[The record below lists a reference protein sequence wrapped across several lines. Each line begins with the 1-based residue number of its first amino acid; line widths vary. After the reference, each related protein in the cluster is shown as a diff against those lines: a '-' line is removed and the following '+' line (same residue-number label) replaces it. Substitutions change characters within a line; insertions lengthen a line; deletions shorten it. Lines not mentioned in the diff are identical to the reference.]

1 MAMILAPARL
11 RLAHGSTLILL
22 TMPLGVLIA
31 QIDTSVVNLAV
42 KEIGTRLGAGVTA
55 LQWVVDACNLVSRSG
70 DARDRLRPRPQRRS
84 GERRRSRQ
92 CPRGALGRRVRS
104 RQHRAHDRRHA
115 RDRGSRRGV
124 CDVRRRRR
132 RREPQSSPGLRPLTS
147 AAASAKCSAP
157 RPRLRSFA
165 ATRCIRPRD
174 KGDGL
179 ADLSRRTVGPP
190 IRSPPRT
197 NRKGDARGPI
207 RTTIGCRDAGP
218 GATP

>member
-1 MAMILAPARL
+1 L

-115 RDRGSRRGV
+115 RDRGSRRIV
-124 CDVRRRRR
+124 A
-132 RREPQSSPGLRPLTS
+132 GLAPAYVGGGIGEMIG
-147 AAASAKCSAP
+147 AAAT
-157 RPRLRSFA
+157 FA
-165 ATRCIRPRD
+165 LIRRDSLHPATR
-174 KGDGL
+174 
-179 ADLSRRTVGPP
+179 
-190 IRSPPRT
+190 
-197 NRKGDARGPI
+197 
-207 RTTIGCRDAGP
+207 
-218 GATP
+218 